1 MRGYTF
7 ETQSKQVRE
16 EIFEALFKSIKDVE
30 AFALRDIILNKWDRN
45 GMYYAGLV
53 IADEV
58 ASSIFLV
65 FENKNGDM
73 TPKVR
78 LDSDFGPDNIS
89 IPNEVNI
96 SITWKI
102 DSPNRYKVIK
112 QNFAKIKEMING
124 GSSAEEI
131 GKVFDIEL
139 TEDECRKLAE
149 REKM

>member
-7 ETQSKQVRE
+7 ETQSLQVRE
-16 EIFEALFKSIKDVE
+16 ELFETLFKSVKDVE
-30 AFALRDIILNKWDRN
+30 AFALRDVILNKWDRN

-58 ASSIFLV
+58 ASSIFLA
-65 FENKNGDM
+65 FDNKEGD
-73 TPKVR
+73 TIPKVR

-96 SITWKI
+96 SITWRT
-102 DSPNRYKVIK
+102 DSLNRYKVIK
-112 QNFAKIKEMING
+112 QNFAQIKEMIHA

-149 REKM
+149 RESM